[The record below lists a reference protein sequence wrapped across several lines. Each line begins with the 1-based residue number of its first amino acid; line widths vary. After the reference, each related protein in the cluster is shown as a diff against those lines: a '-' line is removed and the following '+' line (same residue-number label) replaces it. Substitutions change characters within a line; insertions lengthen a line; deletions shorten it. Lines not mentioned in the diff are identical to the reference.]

1 MTAVFE
7 DGSEEIGNLIIG
19 ADGSRSKIRQI
30 LVGVDA
36 AKPKELPFTMV
47 NHSTGDYTAEQ
58 VALLRTVRPIVK
70 IGHHPE
76 NKGSALLAGMSLP
89 LTLQTQILS

>member
-7 DGSEEIGNLIIG
+7 DGSEETGNLIIG
-19 ADGSRSKIRQI
+19 VDGSRSKVRQR

-36 AKPKELPFTMV
+36 AKPEELPFTMM
-47 NHSTGDYTAEQ
+47 NHSAWVTAEK
-58 VALLRTVRPIVK
+58 VALLRTVHPIIK
-70 IGHHPE
+70 LGHHPE
-76 NKGSALLAGMSLP
+76 NKGSALLAGMSLH